1 MAGIQR
7 RGKPGP
13 EKKVSQYKRK
23 KTASRGSDYRRTS
36 DNSKS
41 SKVDES
47 SYHPESI
54 AYMKEKSGGKLPKQS
69 EAVKLDEEWAAKKL
83 SGTPSRDAL
92 RLVMGDA
99 SLHGS
104 SGSKRSLAG
113 RQFKDIVDT
122 GKADLEVTEPIYD
135 VKPLKLPTMRPKKK
149 DDDDKKAV

>member
-7 RGKPGP
+7 RGKTDR

-23 KTASRGSDYRRTS
+23 KTAGRDYSKTS
-36 DNSKS
+36 DKSKFP
-41 SKVDES
+41 KIDEV

-54 AYMKEKSGGKLPKQS
+54 AYMKEKSGGKLPKPS
-69 EAVKLDEEWAAKKL
+69 EAVKLDEEWATKKL

-135 VKPLKLPTMRPKKK
+135 VKPLRLPTMRPKKK